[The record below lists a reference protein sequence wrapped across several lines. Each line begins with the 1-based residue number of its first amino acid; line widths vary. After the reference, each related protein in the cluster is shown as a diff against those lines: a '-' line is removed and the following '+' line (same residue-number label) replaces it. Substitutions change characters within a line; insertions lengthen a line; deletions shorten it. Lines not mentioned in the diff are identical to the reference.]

1 MTLRP
6 EVINNEPNVFNSRHE
21 ANESIIFRDQKEKV
35 INKTS
40 KLDATRGY
48 QQILT
53 IKVTKHEL
61 LLWWYRNK
69 QHFPKAKLSKVVKY
83 ILSVPASS
91 VPSEELFKT
100 VGDVYTNKR
109 ACLLASKGGKFCCST
124 KILNRSCVSFYM

>member
-53 IKVTKHEL
+53 NKH
-61 LLWWYRNK
+61 
-69 QHFPKAKLSKVVKY
+69 QFPKLSKVLKY

-100 VGDVYTNKR
+100 VGDVYTNMR
-109 ACLLASKGGKFCCST
+109 ACLLASKGGKVLLPN
-124 KILNRSCVSFYM
+124 KNPK

>member
-1 MTLRP
+1 MESISANKSCNKHDPPAAKIP
-6 EVINNEPNVFNSRHE
+6 EVINNEPNIFNSGHE
-21 ANESIIFRDQKEKV
+21 ANESIIFRGQKEKV

-53 IKVTKHEL
+53 NKH
-61 LLWWYRNK
+61 
-69 QHFPKAKLSKVVKY
+69 QFPKLSKVLKY

-91 VPSEELFKT
+91 VPSEEIFKI

-109 ACLLASKGGKFCCST
+109 ACVLASKGGK
-124 KILNRSCVSFYM
+124 SFVAQQKS

>member
-6 EVINNEPNVFNSRHE
+6 EVINNEPNIFNSRHE
-21 ANESIIFRDQKEKV
+21 ANESIIFRAQKEKV

-40 KLDATRGY
+40 KLDVTRGY

-53 IKVTKHEL
+53 NKH
-61 LLWWYRNK
+61 
-69 QHFPKAKLSKVVKY
+69 QFPKLSKVLKY

-109 ACLLASKGGKFCCST
+109 ACLLASKGGKSLVAQQ
-124 KILNRSCVSFYM
+124 KS